1 MRLVSLLIGIALVLF
16 GILALSSRYVPGV
29 GNILESFR
37 EGFGKN
43 ILTVSQEDQ
52 APFKLVPEES
62 VVIDVVKKAGPSVVT
77 IAAELSQSEDDIFS
91 LFGESQDEDS
101 SEPQNIGS
109 GFVLNNDGLVVTNK
123 HVVSDPEITY
133 FVVTAEDKRYDIT
146 QIYRDPVNDIAIVK
160 IDQSQNE
167 GVGLM
172 PATLGDS
179 SRLQVGQLAIAIGTP
194 LGEFNNSVTKGIV
207 SGLGR
212 GLVAGSPFEGY
223 TERLDDV
230 IQTDAAINPG
240 NSGGPLLDS
249 SARVIGV
256 NTAVSSG
263 GENLG
268 FAIPINLVKDVV
280 KTFED
285 TGRFDRPFLGV
296 SYRIIPREIALS
308 NNVPEGALVLDIVVG
323 SPAESAEIE
332 EGDIITEI
340 DGKRITERGDDL
352 GEIISGKKVGDNVEI
367 KLWREVDGQVQES
380 TLDLKLGN
388 ASDQ

>member
-1 MRLVSLLIGIALVLF
+1 M
-16 GILALSSRYVPGV
+16 
-29 GNILESFR
+29 
-37 EGFGKN
+37 
-43 ILTVSQEDQ
+43 
-52 APFKLVPEES
+52 
-62 VVIDVVKKAGPSVVT
+62 
-77 IAAELSQSEDDIFS
+77 
-91 LFGESQDEDS
+91 
-101 SEPQNIGS
+101 
-109 GFVLNNDGLVVTNK
+109 
-123 HVVSDPEITY
+123 SDPEITY

-160 IDQSQNE
+160 IDPSQNE
-167 GVGLM
+167 GAGLM

-323 SPAESAEIE
+323 SPAESAGIE